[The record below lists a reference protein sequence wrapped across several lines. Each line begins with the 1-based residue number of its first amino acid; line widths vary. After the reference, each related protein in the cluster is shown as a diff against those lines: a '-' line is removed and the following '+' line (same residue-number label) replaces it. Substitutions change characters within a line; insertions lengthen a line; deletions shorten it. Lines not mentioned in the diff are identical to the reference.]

1 MIKFKK
7 LEKDAIIP
15 KAQKEGDCG
24 LDIYSLED
32 KTIYHCEQESFR
44 TGIACAIPE
53 GFVGVIKPRSGLA
66 LKHQLDTR
74 AGVIDSNYRG
84 ELVIVLRNDGLRP
97 YEFKKGDRI
106 AQLLVL
112 PCITESIEVEELDD
126 TNRGKSGFGASGK

>member
-7 LEKDAIIP
+7 IEKDAIIP
-15 KAQKEGDCG
+15 KTQKPGDAG
-24 LDIYSLED
+24 LDIYTLED

-66 LKHQLDTR
+66 LKHQIDTK
-74 AGVIDSNYRG
+74 AGILDSNYRG
-84 ELVIVLRNDGLRP
+84 EVVVIPRNDGLRP

-106 AQLLVL
+106 AQLLII

-126 TNRGKSGFGASGK
+126 TERGKSAFGSSGK

>member
-1 MIKFKK
+1 MIKFKR
-7 LEKDAIIP
+7 LEEGAIIP
-15 KAQKEGDCG
+15 KAQKPGDAG
-24 LDIYSLED
+24 LDIYTLED

-66 LKHQLDTR
+66 LKHQIDTK

-97 YEFKKGDRI
+97 YEFKKGERI
-106 AQLLVL
+106 AQLLVI
-112 PCITESIEVEELDD
+112 PCLTNSEEVEELDD
-126 TNRGKSGFGASGK
+126 TNRGKTGFGASGK